1 MSGYAGLREKHFGGF
16 AHRYLRRRIE
26 QESKSDDQIDIQV
39 YTKLVQLDSK
49 LGTTATEQLLG
60 GVFALLRLDLLKVKS
75 LNFIEFW

>member
-1 MSGYAGLREKHFGGF
+1 MAGF
-16 AHRYLRRRIE
+16 AQRYLRECDR
-26 QESKSDDQIDIQV
+26 QSKSDDQIDIQV

-75 LNFIEFW
+75 LSSELH